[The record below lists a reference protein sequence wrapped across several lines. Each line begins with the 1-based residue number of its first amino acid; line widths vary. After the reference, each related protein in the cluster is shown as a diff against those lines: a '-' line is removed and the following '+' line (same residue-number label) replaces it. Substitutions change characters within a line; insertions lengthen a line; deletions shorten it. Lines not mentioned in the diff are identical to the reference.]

1 MAVHSL
7 GDKGV
12 METQRHQWEDQEG
25 ELGRATEKE
34 WEGGEGALSSNR
46 RKGQATHASERTLV
60 VQRMN
65 LENLRVIT
73 PSGGSRPQAQE
84 EAEKR
89 RRWWR

>member
-1 MAVHSL
+1 M
-7 GDKGV
+7 
-12 METQRHQWEDQEG
+12 
-25 ELGRATEKE
+25 GRATEKE
-34 WEGGEGALSSNR
+34 WEGGGEGALSSNQ
-46 RKGQATHASERTLV
+46 RKGQANHASERTLV

-65 LENLRVIT
+65 LESLRVIT